1 MKCRYCAS
9 TDSKVIDSR
18 PTEDGSAIRRRR
30 ECNNCGKRFTTYEKI
45 EEIPIMVVKRDG
57 RREQFDSEKIR
68 SGIRKA
74 CEKRPISAEVQ
85 DKMVDDVTRE
95 IFNSLAG
102 EVTTMDIGEI
112 VMHHLKDV
120 HILEMVHDNLA
131 DVHGGH
137 FPGQAIEY
145 FPGHIVHHL
154 VLHLGGN
161 GALFAGL
168 PDAGANLL
176 AVELLPAA
184 VPLDHHDGNLLYL
197 FIGGKPLAAVVAF
210 PAPANGAAVLCGSAV
225 DDFTVCAGAVSA
237 FHREAPSST

>member
-95 IFNSLAG
+95 VFNSLAG
-102 EVTTMDIGEI
+102 EVTTMDVGEI
-112 VMHHLKDV
+112 VMRHLKEVDEV
-120 HILEMVHDNLA
+120 AYVR
-131 DVHGGH
+131 
-137 FPGQAIEY
+137 
-145 FPGHIVHHL
+145 
-154 VLHLGGN
+154 
-161 GALFAGL
+161 FASVYKEFKDTETFMHEL
-168 PDAGANLL
+168 QRLL
-176 AVELLPAA
+176 DEK
-184 VPLDHHDGNLLYL
+184 N
-197 FIGGKPLAAVVAF
+197 
-210 PAPANGAAVLCGSAV
+210 
-225 DDFTVCAGAVSA
+225 
-237 FHREAPSST
+237 